1 MKPIKFIDF
10 QSEVKQHKNEFKKIF
25 DKVLSSG
32 NYVLNKE
39 VKNFEQKF
47 AQYLKVNYCIGV
59 ANGLE
64 ALQIA
69 LLTLGIGKG
78 DEVITTPVSA
88 VATTLAIMAT
98 GAKPIFVDTNEYG
111 LMNADLIP
119 QFITKNTKAILPVHL
134 YGNSVNLKKIKNICK
149 KYKLYL
155 IEDACQ
161 AHGSTYEDK
170 KLGTLGDIGCFSFYP
185 TKNLGCFGDGGAIVT
200 NNVNI
205 AKICYEIRD
214 YGQSSKYHHTRMGL
228 NSRLDELQAAFLT
241 TKLSFLDE
249 KNQKRIS
256 IANNYVKN
264 LKHPA
269 LKIITPFITNSN
281 FHLFVIRTTRRNDLQ
296 AFLSQKQIPSSIHYP
311 LIIPDQPFFKKSIY
325 NLDVSRKFVQE
336 ILSIPCHPYLE
347 LEQVDFI
354 SSSIMKFLK
363 E

>member
-311 LIIPDQPFFKKSIY
+311 LIIPDQPFFKKSID